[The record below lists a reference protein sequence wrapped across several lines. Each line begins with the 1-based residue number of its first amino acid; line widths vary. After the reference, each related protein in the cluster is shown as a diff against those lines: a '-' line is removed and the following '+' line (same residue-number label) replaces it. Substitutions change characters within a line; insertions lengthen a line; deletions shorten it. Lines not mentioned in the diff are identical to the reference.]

1 MLERRRASVQSLL
14 DDVVL
19 AAQELLQ
26 DARPP
31 DVTRESLACP
41 VRRTTPSI
49 RVAETE
55 DCAFG
60 HREMLC
66 HNRRGCDFV
75 TFLDEY
81 APTLR
86 SCGVCHGHALVDQRR
101 KQLLA
106 AAHVTGPPAKR
117 VDCQVAILANGGA
130 LPTAENQ
137 SF

>member
-14 DDVVL
+14 DDVEL

-75 TFLDEY
+75 TLLDEY
-81 APTLR
+81 ALDSPLLRAFITAMRLSISAASNSSQPLMSRARPTRWFTRARAYQISR
-86 SCGVCHGHALVDQRR
+86 SLASTRR
-101 KQLLA
+101 L
-106 AAHVTGPPAKR
+106 
-117 VDCQVAILANGGA
+117 
-130 LPTAENQ
+130 
-137 SF
+137 

>member
-14 DDVVL
+14 DDVEL

-26 DARPP
+26 AAQPP

-75 TFLDEY
+75 TLLDEY
-81 APTLR
+81 ALDSPLLR
-86 SCGVCHGHALVDQRR
+86 AFITAMRLSIS
-101 KQLLA
+101 A
-106 AAHVTGPPAKR
+106 ASNSSQPLMSRARPPRGSRARACTRSR
-117 VDCQVAILANGGA
+117 VRLHQ
-130 LPTAENQ
+130 
-137 SF
+137 